1 MAKARNRSDSGSAAG
16 LLPTRV
22 RRGLRLNVVQCLCRV
37 GKEVRIVVEILPDDA
52 EMFVERRVQGYDW
65 IVRRINEAVGS
76 KGLRQEMEEVL
87 DEGRICRREPGY
99 LAVYVWH
106 RSQVGHIPFIC
117 SRHGRGVATMVDDD
131 CSLGYCFGCFVHV
144 A

>member
-52 EMFVERRVQGYDW
+52 EMFVERRVQGYDR

-76 KGLRQEMEEVL
+76 KGLRQEVEEVL

-99 LAVYVWH
+99 LAVYVW
-106 RSQVGHIPFIC
+106 Q
-117 SRHGRGVATMVDDD
+117 RG
-131 CSLGYCFGCFVHV
+131 
-144 A
+144 